1 MRHIKRSLLRS
12 ILGEKLSSLQSTLPL
27 LLANE
32 KVLYSVDKLKVCPAA
47 DNWACKGTFLLGP
60 PLLWQMLECNYDDW
74 IYMNSR
80 RYTRYP
86 FQQEHFGGTQY
97 RQNDEL
103 KPEIKGEPLEVLMKM
118 FSTHTVSPANRLL
131 IFIHS
136 HPPSYFRQRSL
147 GGKSKENTLRLTST
161 LLQSFM
167 LTYFLLH

>member
-12 ILGEKLSSLQSTLPL
+12 ILGEKLFAVQSTLPL

-60 PLLWQMLECNYDDW
+60 PLLWQMLVFNYDDW

-80 RYTRYP
+80 RNTRYP

-103 KPEIKGEPLEVLMKM
+103 KPKIKGEPLKVLMKM

-147 GGKSKENTLRLTST
+147 RGKGKENTLRPTST

-167 LTYFLLH
+167 LTYFLLL